1 MMGHIT
7 NGIEAHL
14 GTPMPTVVDK
24 PHAIKLFNIAY
35 EFSDSSDKMT
45 KIRKETTNQPPN
57 HENGQDAQVMVFTL
71 LTTT

>member
-1 MMGHIT
+1 
-7 NGIEAHL
+7 
-14 GTPMPTVVDK
+14 
-24 PHAIKLFNIAY
+24 
-35 EFSDSSDKMT
+35 MT